1 MIGRLF
7 GTSVALSVTT
17 IACAAIGIV
26 IAMDLA
32 GEDVIFGSLAAMFS
46 ERAEQTIVASPNL
59 EEVPALEG
67 AKDIT
72 FFKETPVAGLP
83 FKVTTGVRF
92 GSPADLAENLVDSR
106 WCYIAALAGDGVER
120 KITLAHQQGSN
131 NPVFHGLEGLPSQQL
146 DLFRLGATALA
157 ALARSHCNFDFT
169 LPGAEE

>member
-7 GTSVALSVTT
+7 GTSVALCVT
-17 IACAAIGIV
+17 AVAVAGIGLIV
-26 IAMDLA
+26 AMDLA
-32 GEDVIFGSLAAMFS
+32 GEDLIFGRLAAIFG
-46 ERAEQTIVASPNL
+46 EREPQAAVVAPNL
-59 EEVPALEG
+59 EEVPALAG

-92 GSPADLAENLVDSR
+92 ASPADLAGNLVGSR